1 MNFDRLG
8 VTASRDTGNSRDV
21 ETRLQEWLLAQ
32 CAQVPDARAGLVLES
47 RGGHLV
53 PAALWPSAAAV
64 GILLELGERAGQAA
78 KGLVT
83 GFPAAAGGDPNYGI
97 AYPVRRDGMVVA
109 VAALAVRLPDEAAL
123 QPAMRQLQWGAAG
136 LELIL
141 SRQTSEEEHA
151 RVETLESSI
160 DLLSALL
167 TESRFGGAAMALV
180 TGLATRLDADRVSL
194 GLIEKGECKVRHMS
208 HTSQFGERMNLV
220 RLIEAAMDEAV
231 DQRLSILLP
240 APEVGDGAES
250 GPVRLAHDALV
261 ALEPG
266 VVMTLPLYVAGEPAG
281 ALTVERPSGRPFSD
295 HERRAVESQGALA
308 IAVLEEK
315 RQNDRPLPAKVWG
328 ELRRW
333 AGLVLRPGH
342 AEYRVGL
349 LLVLMLLAAM
359 AFAYGTDNL
368 SAGATL
374 TPQQLRIMAAPFDGY
389 LKSAP
394 MRAGDSVRRGQVLA
408 ALDDSDLALERAKW
422 LSQLGR
428 FGGLYQDAVASADR
442 VQANVNSAQRD
453 EVLAQLDLTNSL
465 IARSV
470 LRAPFDGMVVSGDL
484 SQRLGGTV
492 SKGEVLF
499 TVAPAGNYRVDL
511 DVKES
516 RIAALKVGQAGVLYL
531 SALPARAYRFTV
543 RKVTPK
549 TVAQNGATYFV
560 VEGELD
566 PGQVLA
572 DLRPGMEGVGKIDV
586 GRGWLPA
593 IWTRGLTEWIRLKL
607 WGLFG

>member
-8 VTASRDTGNSRDV
+8 GMVTRGTGDSRDV
-21 ETRLQEWLLAQ
+21 EARLQEWLLAQ
-32 CAQVPDARAGLVLES
+32 CAQIPDARAGLVLES

-64 GILLELGERAGQAA
+64 GILLELGQRAEQAA

-83 GFPAAAGGDPNYGI
+83 NFPAAAEGDPNYGI
-97 AYPVRRDGMVVA
+97 AYPVRRGGA
-109 VAALAVRLPDEAAL
+109 VAAVAVLAVRLPGEAAL

-136 LELIL
+136 LELVL
-141 SRQTSEEEHA
+141 SRQVSDEERA

-160 DLLSALL
+160 DLFSAVLA
-167 TESRFGGAAMALV
+167 ENRFGGAAMAFV
-180 TGLATRLDADRVSL
+180 TGLATQLDADRVSL
-194 GLIEKGECKVRHMS
+194 GLVEKGECKVRHMS

-231 DQRLSILLP
+231 DQRLPILLP
-240 APEVGDGAES
+240 LSGAGDGAES

-261 ALEPG
+261 AQEPG
-266 VVMTLPLYVAGEPAG
+266 AVMTLPLYVGGEPVG
-281 ALTVERPSGRPFSD
+281 ALTAERPPGRPFSGD
-295 HERRAVESQGALA
+295 EQRVVESQGALA

-315 RQNDRPLPAKVWG
+315 RQNDRPLVVKAWAD
-328 ELRRW
+328 LRRW
-333 AGLVLRPGH
+333 VGLVLRPGH
-342 AEYRVGL
+342 AEYRAGL
-349 LLVLMLLAAM
+349 ILVLVLLAAL
-359 AFAYGTDNL
+359 AFARGTDNL
-368 SAGATL
+368 SADATL

-389 LKSAP
+389 LKRAP
-394 MRAGDSVRRGQVLA
+394 ARAGDFVRKGQVLA

-428 FGGLYQDAVASADR
+428 FGGLYQDAVASEDR

-453 EVLAQLDLTNSL
+453 EAQAQLDLTNSL

-531 SALPARAYRFTV
+531 SALPDRTYRFTV
-543 RKVTPK
+543 HKITPK
-549 TVAQNGATYFV
+549 TVARNGATYFV

-566 PGQVLA
+566 PGQVRA

-593 IWTRGLTEWIRLKL
+593 IWTRDLTEWVRLKL